1 MSADYAHLDDDNDIA
16 SPTHSSHTLDNLDPD
31 GRASLSP
38 SPSGID
44 AFFDDEYA
52 ATAAAAAAAADT
64 AADRQS
70 EEPNRAPTLSF
81 STGFFDHILNPAGLD
96 HGRYSPFDWRPYRP
110 LQPEMPPTTRA
121 HPQGSPASQ
130 RPDRLANGY
139 VDLTSAPDSPPRT
152 RKRQSPTPGPS
163 AKRRKREDGTAKEA
177 KQQSVESVTV
187 EEVDLTENSSVQQ
200 VLQKQREDA
209 AKVQARPDE
218 TFTTFNSFN
227 CVICMDNPTDLT
239 ATACGHLFCHT
250 CLMEALIAG
259 ENRTGPHETK
269 RSQCPVCRK
278 TISRNKPSDVIPLL
292 LKKGLLTQP
301 RKKKTAAPAATA
313 SPKFCIR
320 TPYLILRHILASS
333 EKTTVPTS
341 QVYTTHETDLQQCR
355 MCVNPKGRLIHPKL
369 TSQVA
374 ILGAGDVGATIAYS
388 LIMDPVAGDILI
400 VDPKEEVRDA
410 QVQDLSDAT
419 FHGNTTTR
427 IRSGTHKEAGQCD
440 VIVIT
445 AGAKQKK
452 GESRTD
458 LIGRNKAILESAIS
472 DMKPFRPDTVL
483 LLVANPVDVLTYFA
497 QQFSGLPKQQVIGS
511 GTFLDSARLRGI
523 LALKAEVAASS
534 IDAYVLGEHGES
546 QFVAWSLASIG
557 ETKNKATNIIQNKG
571 ATNYG
576 IGGVTASICKSILFD
591 QRSIRP
597 VSHYQDDLDVCL
609 SVPAVLG
616 RKGIVRSVPMPL
628 SSEEKELLEK
638 SARALREVIEA

>member
-1 MSADYAHLDDDNDIA
+1 MSQD
-16 SPTHSSHTLDNLDPD
+16 
-31 GRASLSP
+31 
-38 SPSGID
+38 
-44 AFFDDEYA
+44 
-52 ATAAAAAAAADT
+52 
-64 AADRQS
+64 
-70 EEPNRAPTLSF
+70 
-81 STGFFDHILNPAGLD
+81 
-96 HGRYSPFDWRPYRP
+96 
-110 LQPEMPPTTRA
+110 
-121 HPQGSPASQ
+121 
-130 RPDRLANGY
+130 
-139 VDLTSAPDSPPRT
+139 
-152 RKRQSPTPGPS
+152 
-163 AKRRKREDGTAKEA
+163 
-177 KQQSVESVTV
+177 
-187 EEVDLTENSSVQQ
+187 
-200 VLQKQREDA
+200 
-209 AKVQARPDE
+209 
-218 TFTTFNSFN
+218 
-227 CVICMDNPTDLT
+227 
-239 ATACGHLFCHT
+239 
-250 CLMEALIAG
+250 
-259 ENRTGPHETK
+259 
-269 RSQCPVCRK
+269 
-278 TISRNKPSDVIPLL
+278 
-292 LKKGLLTQP
+292 
-301 RKKKTAAPAATA
+301 
-313 SPKFCIR
+313 
-320 TPYLILRHILASS
+320 
-333 EKTTVPTS
+333 
-341 QVYTTHETDLQQCR
+341 
-355 MCVNPKGRLIHPKL
+355 PKL
-369 TSQVA
+369 TSQIA

-440 VIVIT
+440 VVVIT

-557 ETKNKATNIIQNKG
+557 GVPLDKAIESNQIIDKKAIAEETKNKATNIIQSKG

-576 IGGVTASICKSILFD
+576 IGGVAASICKSILFD
-591 QRSIRP
+591 QRNIRP

-638 SARALREVIEA
+638 SAKALREVIEA